1 MSHIGFIGLGNMGS
15 GMAMNLLKHC
25 QNAEDNL
32 IVLDINDTALSD
44 IISKGAV
51 HGENVSNLCSQC
63 DVLFTSLPSSKEI
76 NLLALGEEGIL
87 KNLKIGATWFETS
100 TNELAEWEKVKERA
114 PQHLTLV
121 DAPVSGGTEGASAGT
136 LSIFLGINEDV
147 LNKFQPLLEV
157 IASKPIRM
165 GPSGSGYVTKLAQLH
180 LNYLTAQGIGETLMI
195 AAKANLNL
203 STFHSVLMNSCSKS
217 YVVENYIP
225 KVLDG
230 SYDDSFTLG
239 LAEKDIKL
247 IVDLGKH
254 LGVTMPLGEK
264 VMKTYQKATKIY
276 GSEAPHLSVVRLIEE
291 ENQKELRN

>member
-1 MSHIGFIGLGNMGS
+1 MNIGFIGLGNMGS

-51 HGENVSNLCSQC
+51 HGENVPNLCSQC

-165 GPSGSGYVTKLAQLH
+165 GPSGFGYVTKLAQLH

>member
-1 MSHIGFIGLGNMGS
+1 MGS

-51 HGENVSNLCSQC
+51 HGENVPNLCSQC

-100 TNELAEWEKVKERA
+100 TNELVEWEKVKERA

>member
-1 MSHIGFIGLGNMGS
+1 MNIGFIGLGNMGS

-51 HGENVSNLCSQC
+51 HGENVPNLCSQC

-100 TNELAEWEKVKERA
+100 TNELVEWEKVKERA

-121 DAPVSGGTEGASAGT
+121 DAPVSGGTEGATAGT

>member
-1 MSHIGFIGLGNMGS
+1 MNIGFIGLGNMGL

-51 HGENVSNLCSQC
+51 HGENVPNLCSQC

-100 TNELAEWEKVKERA
+100 TNELVEWEKVKERA

>member
-1 MSHIGFIGLGNMGS
+1 MNIGFIGLGNMGS

-51 HGENVSNLCSQC
+51 HGENVPNLCSQC

-100 TNELAEWEKVKERA
+100 TNELVEWEKVKERA

>member
-1 MSHIGFIGLGNMGS
+1 MNIGFIGLGNMGS

-51 HGENVSNLCSQC
+51 HGENVPNLCSQC

-87 KNLKIGATWFETS
+87 KDLKIGATWFETS
-100 TNELAEWEKVKERA
+100 TNELVEWEKVKERA

-121 DAPVSGGTEGASAGT
+121 DAPVSGGTEGATAGT

>member
-1 MSHIGFIGLGNMGS
+1 MNIGFIGLGNMGS

-51 HGENVSNLCSQC
+51 HGENVPNLCSQC

-87 KNLKIGATWFETS
+87 KNLKIGGTWFETS
-100 TNELAEWEKVKERA
+100 TNELVEWEKVKERA

-121 DAPVSGGTEGASAGT
+121 DAPVSGGTEGATAGT

>member
-1 MSHIGFIGLGNMGS
+1 MNIGFIGLGNMGS

-51 HGENVSNLCSQC
+51 HGENVPNLCSQC

-121 DAPVSGGTEGASAGT
+121 DAPVSGGTEGATAGT

>member
-1 MSHIGFIGLGNMGS
+1 MNIGFIGLGNMGS

-100 TNELAEWEKVKERA
+100 TNELVEWEKVKERA

-121 DAPVSGGTEGASAGT
+121 DAPVSGGTEGATAGT